1 MFMMERL
8 RPWVSGRGFLGSE
21 REEMESEW
29 AREQRGREAETREQ
43 SVRREWEILGF
54 FLKKIFIL

>member
-1 MFMMERL
+1 MMFMMERL

-54 FLKKIFIL
+54 F